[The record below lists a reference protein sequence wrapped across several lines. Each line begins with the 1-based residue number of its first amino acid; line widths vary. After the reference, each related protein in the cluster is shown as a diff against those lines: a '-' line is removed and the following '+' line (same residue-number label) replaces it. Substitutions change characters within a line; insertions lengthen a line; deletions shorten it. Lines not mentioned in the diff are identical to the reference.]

1 MSLVFSRVFSA
12 VSPRRS
18 ARTRRALSHGGPAL
32 GARVLGL
39 LLFTAACLA
48 GAPAAAGDTPGA
60 TDTTRRVAVELTF
73 LKAHPGERARLVRFI
88 EENWFAM
95 DRIAVTQG
103 LMHDYRVLDTGR
115 DDGPWNVLVEVTYTD
130 ERGYAGIV
138 DAFERIRA
146 AHRTVTIDGK
156 GLRDLGAIVTSKQ
169 TFTTLPQPA
178 PPAP

>member
-1 MSLVFSRVFSA
+1 MLF
-12 VSPRRS
+12 
-18 ARTRRALSHGGPAL
+18 L
-32 GARVLGL
+32 GM
-39 LLFTAACLA
+39 LFLAAPCLA
-48 GAPAAAGDTPGA
+48 GAPAAQDIPKTTDGA
-60 TDTTRRVAVELTF
+60 RRVAVELTF

-88 EENWFAM
+88 EDNWFEM

-103 LMHDYRVLDTGR
+103 LMRDYRVLDTGS

-156 GLRDLGAIVTSKQ
+156 GLRDLGAIVESRQ
-169 TFTTLPQPA
+169 TFTTLPQVA

>member
-1 MSLVFSRVFSA
+1 MSMTSTYTSSRRPA
-12 VSPRRS
+12 PT
-18 ARTRRALSHGGPAL
+18 RTALSLGGPAL
-32 GARVLGL
+32 GALVLGM
-39 LLFTAACLA
+39 LLFAAPCLA
-48 GAPAAAGDTPGA
+48 GAPVAADDAPGA

-73 LKAHPGERARLVRFI
+73 LKAQPGERARLVRFI
-88 EENWFAM
+88 EANWFAM

-103 LMHDYRVLDTGR
+103 LMRDYRVLDTGR

-130 ERGYAGIV
+130 ERGHAGIA

-156 GLRDLGAIVTSKQ
+156 GLRDLGAIVTSTQ
-169 TFTTLPQPA
+169 TFTPLPQPA

>member
-1 MSLVFSRVFSA
+1 MFHP
-12 VSPRRS
+12 SPRRK
-18 ARTRRALSHGGPAL
+18 ARTRTALPLGGPAFGGL
-32 GARVLGL
+32 VLGL
-39 LLFTAACLA
+39 LLFATPCLA
-48 GAPAAAGDTPGA
+48 GAPAAAEDTPGA
-60 TDTTRRVAVELTF
+60 TDTSRRVAVELTF

-88 EENWFAM
+88 EDNWFAM
-95 DRIAVTQG
+95 DRIAVAQG
-103 LMHDYRVLDTGR
+103 LMRDYRVLETGR

-156 GLRDLGAIVTSKQ
+156 GLRDLGAIVTSTQ
-169 TFTTLPQPA
+169 TFTTLPQSG